1 MYLCVSSVQAIGGFL
16 WLLGGE
22 TRQGASKQL
31 YIFNSQTK
39 TWQDTQ
45 ADKMGSAPKA
55 GLVAHSMTK
64 VPCCCACRA
73 LYDATHAVFLTQAAG
88 DKRYMV

>member
-1 MYLCVSSVQAIGGFL
+1 MCFGCVCSVQAIGGFL

-22 TRQGASKQL
+22 TRQGPSKQL

-39 TWQDTQ
+39 IWQDTQ

-64 VPCCCACRA
+64 VPCCCTCRE
-73 LYDATHAVFLTQAAG
+73 LCLMPHVQSSWHRLQETKDT
-88 DKRYMV
+88 